1 MFNAS
6 KVGIKNITF
15 SNITDKRLVKKSLVI
30 SVLLATSLIDGIA
43 ENMYTEGCQWQKT
56 ILGHTFTMSRSTC
69 LDTRDSATKNAVT
82 VFKAWLQNH
91 EEAQVMMAS
100 ILVVVGLWWLVRA
113 VLALVINLIC
123 PVLVVLLAVV
133 CIPQLRTPLLGQN
146 YPLLANIMRE
156 ILLKMAENLKT

>member
-1 MFNAS
+1 MKS
-6 KVGIKNITF
+6 YDKEVLPQG
-15 SNITDKRLVKKSLVI
+15 DKRLVKKSLVI

-82 VFKAWLQNH
+82 V
-91 EEAQVMMAS
+91 
-100 ILVVVGLWWLVRA
+100 
-113 VLALVINLIC
+113 
-123 PVLVVLLAVV
+123 